1 MPSPPFRIKICGVR
15 RVEDVSATAA
25 AGGDAIGLNF
35 YPPSARYVDPAVAG
49 TLAAQATRMGLS
61 TVGVFVGESAEQVIE
76 TAEGAGIDTV
86 QLHGDETVDDARRLI
101 ASGLAVIRAVRLP
114 AGPCS
119 PQQIEAEVAPWTEVG
134 CSVLLDADA
143 GAAFGGQG
151 KRLDWPSLRRW
162 RDEHTPPAEFIL
174 AGGLDPDAVA
184 EAVAASGAWGVDVA
198 SGVESPRGVKSVER
212 IRQFAERAREA
223 LALPQER

>member
-15 RVEDVSATAA
+15 RIEDIRATAA
-25 AGGDAIGLNF
+25 AGGDAVGLNF

-49 TLAAQATRMGLS
+49 TLVAQATRMGLCA
-61 TVGVFVGESAEQVIE
+61 VGVFVSEPPEQVVK
-76 TAEGAGIDTV
+76 TARRAGIDTV
-86 QLHGDETVDDARRLI
+86 QLHGEETVEDARRLI
-101 ASGLAVIRAVRLP
+101 ASGLAVVRAVRLP

-119 PQQIEAEVAPWTEVG
+119 PRQIDAEVAPWSEVG

-151 KRLDWPSLRRW
+151 MRLDWPSLRQW
-162 RDEHTPPAEFIL
+162 RDDHSPPAGFVL
-174 AGGLDPDAVA
+174 AGGLDPEAVA
-184 EAVAASGAWGVDVA
+184 EAVAASGAWSVDVA

-212 IRQFAERAREA
+212 IRQFVQQAREA
-223 LALPQER
+223 LALA